1 MTENEIQQN
10 KENNNVKLTRREA
23 ILKLIASE
31 NIATQNELPVAWRMR
46 DLP

>member
-31 NIATQNELPVAWRMR
+31 NIATQNE
-46 DLP
+46 